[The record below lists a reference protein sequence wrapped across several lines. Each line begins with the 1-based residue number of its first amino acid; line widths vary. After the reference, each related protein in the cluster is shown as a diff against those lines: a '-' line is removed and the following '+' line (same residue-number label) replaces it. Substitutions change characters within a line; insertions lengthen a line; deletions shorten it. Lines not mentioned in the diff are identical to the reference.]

1 MVNCLTPYPDADP
14 RGMTLFLFS
23 LRMSVFIYITP
34 LTLAVPWPSK
44 GLAHSPETWDSP
56 HTSQQSLRYFT
67 LVRGTVLLARKS
79 QADGGL

>member
-44 GLAHSPETWDSP
+44 GLANSPETVGFTP
-56 HTSQQSLRYFT
+56 HLS
-67 LVRGTVLLARKS
+67 AKS
-79 QADGGL
+79 ALFYSCKRNSFACKEISG